1 MIQDK
6 LIPVNLE
13 QEMKKS
19 FIAYAM
25 AVIVDRALPDVR
37 DGLKPV
43 HRRILYDMAEELG
56 MTPDKPTRKSARVV
70 GDVLGKFHP
79 HGDSSVYDAM
89 VRLAQPFNIRYP
101 LIEGQGNFGS
111 IDGDGAA
118 AMRYTEARLQ
128 KLTMHLLDG
137 IDKDTVD
144 FYPNFDE
151 TLQQPSVLPA
161 RFPNLLVNGSNGIA
175 VGMATNIPPHNLT
188 EVINGV
194 VCMIDNP
201 DCTIDDLMEHIKG
214 PDFPTGGLIMGR
226 AGIREAYYTGHGR
239 ITVRAKTEIE
249 EMGPS
254 RSRIVVTEIPYQ
266 VNKAVLVKKIAD
278 LVHEKRLEGISDI
291 RDESND
297 RQGMR
302 IVIELK
308 KDVQPQVVL
317 NTLFKHT
324 SLQENFGA
332 NMLALVD
339 GKPRI
344 LNLREM
350 IYYYLEHQKDVV
362 TRRTRFELNK
372 AQNRAHIL
380 EGLLKALDHID
391 EIVAIIRASKDT
403 VTAKEAL
410 MLRFDFS
417 DRQAQAILDMR
428 LARLTGLER
437 ERLLEEYQELE
448 KTIARLQEI
457 LADEHE
463 LMSVIK
469 TEILEIR
476 DKYGDARRSELT
488 VVEDEI
494 DIEDLIQEE
503 NMVVTLTHEGYVK
516 RVPSS
521 VYRAQ
526 HRGGRGVSGMN
537 VKETD
542 YTTQLCVV
550 STHQEI
556 MFFTNLGRVFS
567 LKCYQI
573 PEAGRQARGTA
584 IINLLQI
591 ASGEK
596 VSTMLPMPRETEEEH
611 NLVMATRNGMIKK
624 TALDEFRNLRK
635 NGLIAIALRE
645 EDELIGV
652 RLSNGADEMLLSSR
666 KGQSIRFSERHVR
679 NMGRNSMGVRSMR
692 LAEGDE
698 IIDIAVIEPETKVL
712 CVTSNGYGKR
722 TDPDEYREQGRNG
735 KGIRAMTLTDKTGDL
750 AAMLFVHED
759 EDILLITD
767 DGTIIRARAA
777 DIRVCGRTTQGVRLM
792 KLTEGS
798 QVVAVCRAEKEDE
811 EPDPLTEDG
820 ETDGTEDD
828 VLTESGDF
836 PEEPVFPE
844 SPESPENGESG
855 EPEEPGTEGA
865 ETPDTDI

>member
-43 HRRILYDMAEELG
+43 HRRILYDMSEELG
-56 MTPDKPTRKSARVV
+56 LTPDKPTRKSARVV

-111 IDGDGAA
+111 VDGDGAA

-194 VCMIDNP
+194 ICMIDNP
-201 DCTIDDLMEHIKG
+201 ECTVDDLMQHIKG
-214 PDFPTGGLIMGR
+214 PDFPTGGLILGR
-226 AGIREAYYTGHGR
+226 SGIRAAYHTGHGR
-239 ITVRAKTEIE
+239 ITVRAKTNIE
-249 EMGPS
+249 DMGS
-254 RSRIVVTEIPYQ
+254 NRSRIIVTEIPYQ
-266 VNKAVLVKKIAD
+266 VNKSVLVKKIAD
-278 LVHEKRLEGISDI
+278 LVHEKKVEGISDI

-308 KDVQPQVVL
+308 RDVQPQVVL
-317 NTLFKHT
+317 NMLYKHT
-324 SLQENFGA
+324 PMQENFGA

-339 GKPRI
+339 GKPRV

-350 IYYYLEHQKDVV
+350 IYYYLEHQKEVV
-362 TRRTRFELNK
+362 SRRTRFELNK

-410 MLRFDFS
+410 MLRFEFTEK
-417 DRQAQAILDMR
+417 QAQAILDMR

-448 KTIARLQEI
+448 KTIARLTAI
-457 LADEHE
+457 LADEHL
-463 LMSVIK
+463 LMDVIK
-469 TEILEIR
+469 TEISEIR
-476 DKYGDARRSELT
+476 DKFGDERRSELT
-488 VVEDEI
+488 IAEDDI

-503 NMVVTLTHEGYVK
+503 NMVVTMTHEGYVK
-516 RVPSS
+516 RVSSS
-521 VYRAQ
+521 VYRSQ

-542 YTTQLCVV
+542 YTTQMFVT

-556 MFFTNLGRVFS
+556 MFFTNLGRVYS

-591 ASGEK
+591 AGGEK
-596 VSTMLPMPRETEEEH
+596 VSTMLPMPRETDQEY
-611 NLVMATRNGMIKK
+611 NLVMATRRGMIKK
-624 TALDEFRNLRK
+624 TALNEFRNLRK

-652 RLSNGADEMLLSSR
+652 RLSTGTDEMLVSTR
-666 KGQSIRFSERHVR
+666 KGKCIRFNEQHVR
-679 NMGRNSMGVRSMR
+679 AVGRNSIGVRSMR
-692 LAEGDE
+692 VTPGDE
-698 IIDIAVIEPETKVL
+698 VIDIAAVEPDTTVL
-712 CVTSNGYGKR
+712 AITELGYGKR
-722 TDPDEYREQGRNG
+722 TDPDEYREQGRG
-735 KGIRAMTLTDKTGDL
+735 GMGVRAMNLTDKTGDL
-750 AAMLFVHED
+750 AALMFVHED

-777 DIRVCGRTTQGVRLM
+777 DVRLCGRSTQGVRIMRLN
-792 KLTEGS
+792 EGS
-798 QVVAVCRAEKEDE
+798 KVVGVARAEKEE
-811 EPDPLTEDG
+811 
-820 ETDGTEDD
+820 
-828 VLTESGDF
+828 
-836 PEEPVFPE
+836 
-844 SPESPENGESG
+844 
-855 EPEEPGTEGA
+855 EPEEMPEDAGNPVPEASEQKSEGVTPEA
-865 ETPDTDI
+865 QGPETVE

>member
-43 HRRILYDMAEELG
+43 HRRILYDMSEELG

-111 IDGDGAA
+111 VDGDGAA

-128 KLTMHLLDG
+128 KLAMHLLDG

-161 RFPNLLVNGSNGIA
+161 RFPNLLVNGSSGIA

-194 VCMIDNP
+194 ICMIDNP
-201 DCTIDDLMEHIKG
+201 DCTVDDLMEHIKG

-226 AGIREAYYTGHGR
+226 SGIRAAYHTGHGR
-239 ITVRAKTEIE
+239 ITVRARTSIE
-249 EMGPS
+249 EMQGG
-254 RSRIVVTEIPYQ
+254 RSRIIVTEIPYQ
-266 VNKAVLVKKIAD
+266 VNKSVLVKKVAD
-278 LVHEKRLEGISDI
+278 LVHEKKVEGISDI

-317 NTLFKHT
+317 NMLYKHT
-324 SLQENFGA
+324 PLQENFGA

-339 GKPRI
+339 GKPRV

-372 AQNRAHIL
+372 ARNRAHIL

-403 VTAKEAL
+403 NTAKEAL
-410 MLRFDFS
+410 MLRFEFS
-417 DRQAQAILDMR
+417 EKQAQAILDMR

-437 ERLLEEYQELE
+437 EKLQEEYEELE
-448 KTIARLQEI
+448 KTIARLTAI
-457 LADEHE
+457 LGDEHL
-463 LMSVIK
+463 LMEVIK
-469 TEILEIR
+469 TEIGEIR
-476 DKYGDARRSELT
+476 DKYGDERRSELT
-488 VVEDEI
+488 IAEDDI

-503 NMVVTLTHEGYVK
+503 NMVVTMTHEGYVK

-537 VKETD
+537 VKDTD
-542 YTTQLCVV
+542 YTTQMFVV

-556 MFFTNLGRVFS
+556 MFFTNLGRVYS

-573 PEAGRQARGTA
+573 PEAGRQARGQA

-591 ASGEK
+591 AGGEK
-596 VSTMLPMPRETEEEH
+596 VSTMLPMPREADGEY
-611 NLVMATRNGMIKK
+611 NLVMATRGGMIKK

-645 EDELIGV
+645 GDELIGV
-652 RLSNGADEMLLSSR
+652 RLSRGGDEMLVSTR
-666 KGQSIRFSERHVR
+666 KGKCIRFNERHVR
-679 NMGRNSMGVRSMR
+679 SVGRNSIGVRSMR
-692 LAEGDE
+692 IAEGDE
-698 IIDIAVIEPETKVL
+698 VIDIAAVEPDTTVLAITKL
-712 CVTSNGYGKR
+712 GYGKR
-722 TDPDEYREQGRNG
+722 TDPEEYREQGRG
-735 KGIRAMTLTDKTGDL
+735 GMGIKAMQLTEKTGDL
-750 AAMLFVHED
+750 AALLFVHED

-777 DIRVCGRTTQGVRLM
+777 DVRLCGRSTQGVRIMRLA
-792 KLTEGS
+792 EGS
-798 QVVAVCRAEKEDE
+798 TVVGVCRAEKEEEVPDDPDE
-811 EPDPLTEDG
+811 G
-820 ETDGTEDD
+820 AGT
-828 VLTESGDF
+828 
-836 PEEPVFPE
+836 
-844 SPESPENGESG
+844 
-855 EPEEPGTEGA
+855 PGGA
-865 ETPDTDI
+865 ETPAEDKPAE

>member
-1 MIQDK
+1 MIQDR

-25 AVIVDRALPDVR
+25 AVIVARARPDVR

-43 HRRILYDMAEELG
+43 HRRILYDMSEELS

-111 IDGDGAA
+111 VDGDGAA

-161 RFPNLLVNGSNGIA
+161 RFPNLLVNGSSGIA
-175 VGMATNIPPHNLT
+175 VGMATNIPPHNLR

-194 VCMIDNP
+194 ICMIDNP
-201 DCTIDDLMEHIKG
+201 ECTVEDLMQHIKG
-214 PDFPTGGLIMGR
+214 PDFPTGGLIMGYS
-226 AGIREAYYTGHGR
+226 GIRQAYQTGHGR
-239 ITVRAKTEIE
+239 ITVRARTNVE
-249 EMGPS
+249 EMGAG
-254 RSRIVVTEIPYQ
+254 RSRIIVTEIPYQ
-266 VNKAVLVKKIAD
+266 VNKSVLVKKIAD
-278 LVHEKRLEGISDI
+278 LVHEKKVEGISDI

-317 NTLFKHT
+317 NMLYKHT
-324 SLQENFGA
+324 PLQENFGA
-332 NMLALVD
+332 NMLALVN
-339 GKPRI
+339 GKPRV
-344 LNLREM
+344 LNLREI

-362 TRRTRFELNK
+362 TRRTKFELNK

-380 EGLLKALDHID
+380 EGLLKALDNID

-410 MLRFDFS
+410 MLRFEFTDK
-417 DRQAQAILDMR
+417 QAQAILDMR

-437 ERLLEEYQELE
+437 EKLQEEYQELE
-448 KTIARLQEI
+448 EAIARLTAI
-457 LADEHE
+457 LADEHL
-463 LMSVIK
+463 LMDVIK
-469 TEILEIR
+469 TEIGEIR
-476 DKYGDARRSELT
+476 DKYGDERRSELT
-488 VVEDEI
+488 IAEDDI

-503 NMVVTLTHEGYVK
+503 NMVVTMTHEGYVK
-516 RVPSS
+516 RVSSS

-542 YTTQLCVV
+542 YTTQMFVT

-556 MFFTNLGRVFS
+556 MFFTNTGRVFS

-591 ASGEK
+591 AGGEK
-596 VSTMLPMPRETEEEH
+596 VSTMLPMPREADRDY
-611 NLVMATRNGMIKK
+611 NLVMATRGGMIKK

-645 EDELIGV
+645 GDELIGV
-652 RLSNGADEMLLSSR
+652 RLSSGEDEMLLATR
-666 KGQSIRFSERHVR
+666 KGKCIRFNEKHVR
-679 NMGRNSMGVRSMR
+679 NVGRNSIGVRSIR
-692 LAEGDE
+692 LQEGDE
-698 IIDIAVIEPETKVL
+698 VIDIAAVEPETTVL
-712 CVTSNGYGKR
+712 AITTLGYGKR
-722 TDPDEYREQGRNG
+722 TDPEEYREQGRAG
-735 KGIRAMTLTDKTGDL
+735 MGIKAMQLTDKTGDL
-750 AAMLFVHED
+750 AAMMFVHED

-777 DIRVCGRTTQGVRLM
+777 DVRLCGRSTQGVRIMRLS
-792 KLTEGS
+792 EGS
-798 QVVAVCRAEKEDE
+798 TVVGVCRAEKEE
-811 EPDPLTEDG
+811 EEAP
-820 ETDGTEDD
+820 ETA
-828 VLTESGDF
+828 
-836 PEEPVFPE
+836 
-844 SPESPENGESG
+844 
-855 EPEEPGTEGA
+855 GA
-865 ETPDTDI
+865 ETAGTEAAETGAPEPEVPAAEDPNL